1 MVRSE
6 HAMAHRLLRLVPN
19 SMSLGSLVVGV
30 MSIVLMETQ
39 DFLLAGML
47 IWIGS
52 ALDVLDGGLAGR
64 LNVRTAFGKQ
74 LDNLADVV
82 TFGIAPA
89 LLAYHLLAL
98 GGAPLPL
105 AAAAT
110 LVWAVCGASR
120 LARFAASAP
129 KRPGW
134 FEGIPIPA
142 AALFIVSAG
151 FWQQWNMAWGWAL
164 VLMLVAFL
172 MVSPFGYPKHS
183 TLRQVPAA
191 AWLLQAVILAA
202 CGFFLGWQALPFCLA
217 LMYAASGPL
226 LLLMGAT
233 ARRRLLRMV
242 G

>member
-1 MVRSE
+1 MVHSE
-6 HAMAHRLLRLVPN
+6 HAMAHRLLRLAPN

-30 MSIVLMETQ
+30 VAIILLDSQ
-39 DFLLAGML
+39 DFLVAGLL
-47 IWIGS
+47 IWLGS
-52 ALDVLDGGLAGR
+52 ALDVLDGGLAGK
-64 LNVRTAFGKQ
+64 LNIRTAFGKQ

-89 LLAYHLLAL
+89 LLAHHLLLL
-98 GGAPLPL
+98 GGVPLPL
-105 AAAAT
+105 AAAAA
-110 LVWAVCGASR
+110 LVWAVCGATR

-151 FWQQWNMAWGWAL
+151 FWQQWTMAWGWAP
-164 VLMLVAFL
+164 VVMLVAFL

-183 TLRQVPAA
+183 TLRHVPVA
-191 AWLLQAVILAA
+191 AWLLQAALLVV
-202 CGFFLGWQALPFCLA
+202 CGVTLGWQALPFSLS
-217 LMYAASGPL
+217 LMYVASGPL